1 MFYYRG
7 HPVLLAVCF
16 CLFLTLFI
24 ASRIYD
30 SMQVF
35 HIVQA
40 IDDLKR
46 SAGKDEDVMKET
58 WCHKDT
64 DGFKRTIVVEVSQLS
79 GESATDTAA
88 RFDALYDLMIARR
101 PRNCE

>member
-1 MFYYRG
+1 MFYYKG
-7 HPVLLAVCF
+7 HPVLLAVCICF
-16 CLFLTLFI
+16 FLTLFI

-35 HIVQA
+35 HIVTA

-46 SAGKDEDVMKET
+46 SAGKDEDVMSIT
-58 WCHKDT
+58 WCHRGT
-64 DGFKRTIVVEVSQLS
+64 DGFKQIVVCEVSQLA
-79 GESATDTAA
+79 GETAA
-88 RFDALYDLMIARR
+88 ETETRFDDLYDILILKR